1 MMSCSSGDLLLVLEE
16 LVIVSF
22 TSSLCLKDA
31 CVESGM
37 FDDTC
42 SLSESES
49 ESESVSLLFEYSLLI
64 GCSSLIYL
72 SIIKGDGERGHG
84 SLPCSLPVR
93 LAICSFPLSMLLVLS
108 VLLVSLL
115 SFEFGTDEVATL

>member
-1 MMSCSSGDLLLVLEE
+1 MTSSSSGDLLLVLDE

-22 TSSLCLKDA
+22 TSSLYLKDA
-31 CVESGM
+31 YVESGM

-42 SLSESES
+42 SLLEL